1 MAHLSRP
8 DGIDIHYEERG
19 EGPAVFLAH
28 NPVMSMPSVFERL
41 VADLARDH
49 RVVTWDPRGVG
60 QSTRRGPYDGP
71 TDTDDMA
78 ALVEEIGQS
87 GVMISTALNPVPHML
102 GAKRPELTDVGG
114 GWVEPSPS
122 PRLASVCGCDCS
134 TRLADG
140 RNSRR

>member
-28 NPVMSMPSVFERL
+28 APMTSMPSVFERL
-41 VADLARDH
+41 LAYLARDH

-60 QSTRRGPYDGP
+60 RSTWRGPYDIS

-78 ALVEEIGQS
+78 ALVEEVGQS
-87 GVMISTALNPVPHML
+87 GVLVSTALNPVPPML
-102 GAKRPELTDVGG
+102 GAKRPELIFESANPAQM
-114 GWVEPSPS
+114 WRES
-122 PRLASVCGCDCS
+122 
-134 TRLADG
+134 G
-140 RNSRR
+140 RPL